1 MFYYNVSFI
10 WFKFLQRKCLFT
22 HCVKIPLKNFFIV
35 VVPQWVKCS
44 NKIAWWVIRN
54 SNYSNCFFVFFLMNN
69 LKDWKVLLILWLS
82 VQLRGPPI
90 EKPPW
95 TRWYQCSRPCWSL
108 CTWPDR
114 QWRRRWS
121 LSGCVN
127 TGASRSV
134 WTPPKRWNLNGNK
147 EGDVSD
153 LWSTS
158 HDIRIIIMIII
169 IIMVMGV

>member
-1 MFYYNVSFI
+1 MFIYTLCKNPT
-10 WFKFLQRKCLFT
+10 KNTFLLLWYHNGLNAVIKLHGELFAILIT
-22 HCVKIPLKNFFIV
+22 QIV
-35 VVPQWVKCS
+35 
-44 NKIAWWVIRN
+44 
-54 SNYSNCFFVFFLMNN
+54 FLFFLMNN
-69 LKDWKVLLILWLS
+69 QKDWKVLLILWLS

-158 HDIRIIIMIII
+158 HDIRIIIIII
-169 IIMVMGV
+169 IIIVVMGV